1 MVSADRAGRTTRLL
15 AHARFMGA
23 WGHLLS
29 HGVAEPAALAAL
41 AEDTTDGDLRDLAR
55 AGATAPAGKLGPVL
69 DAHGGCLDAWLTA
82 MLAGPRRA
90 KVLLFAAG
98 VLEREAKGITPPRA
112 MVWSKLGVLV
122 LAEAPLGDA
131 LSALAREARDH
142 DQGPLAEGL
151 YGAAKRARSGA
162 DLLESLR
169 AASAQLGPLERAV
182 LDGTRADNGG
192 AVLVG
197 ALEALALLPPVA
209 PEAPAAASAAQPP
222 LGGLAQVAQAASAG
236 AAPLRRGLERML
248 SGIEGALGIGPPP
261 ESAGPAQ
268 LAREAVQARAAR
280 AESGRSPAPAAPA
293 SRAAPT
299 ETPDT
304 ADAPNAPDGGAPAQ
318 SSKKKTIGMDSG
330 PVPIAGF
337 SAGKALVGEATQID
351 AGRSVDPSEAFVQAL
366 GKVKSKLTV
375 IEMQPDE
382 HGLVAELERELA
394 RLRAT
399 APAAQRLVT
408 QLDDLELRFIAWKER
423 HGRGA

>member
-1 MVSADRAGRTTRLL
+1 MAVGADRGGRTARLL

-41 AEDTTDGDLRDLAR
+41 AEDTTDADLRELAR
-55 AGATAPAGKLGPVL
+55 AGSTAAEGKLGPVL

-82 MLAGPRRA
+82 MLSGPRRA

-98 VLEREAKGITPPRA
+98 VLEREARGSTPARA
-112 MVWSKLGVLV
+112 LVWSKLGVLV

-142 DQGPLAEGL
+142 DLGPLAEGL
-151 YGAAKRARSGA
+151 YGAAKRARGGA
-162 DLLESLR
+162 DLLEALR
-169 AASAQLGPLERAV
+169 GASAHLGPLERAA
-182 LDGTRADNGG
+182 LEATRAESGG

-197 ALEALALLPPVA
+197 ALEALALLPAASEAPVA
-209 PEAPAAASAAQPP
+209 APGAPPP

-261 ESAGPAQ
+261 ETGGAAQ

-280 AESGRSPAPAAPA
+280 AESGRSPAPVVQPAPA
-293 SRAAPT
+293 AT
-299 ETPDT
+299 
-304 ADAPNAPDGGAPAQ
+304 APAADDGPPAP

-351 AGRSVDPSEAFVQAL
+351 AGRPVDPSEAFVQAL

-375 IEMQPDE
+375 IEMHPDE
-382 HGLVAELERELA
+382 RGLVTEIERELA
-394 RLRAT
+394 RLRAI
-399 APAAQRLVT
+399 APPSGRLVT
-408 QLDDLELRFIAWKER
+408 QLDDLELRWMTWKER
-423 HGRGA
+423 NEGGP

>member
-55 AGATAPAGKLGPVL
+55 AGAVAPAGKLGPVL

-98 VLEREAKGITPPRA
+98 VLEREAKGTTPPRA

-142 DQGPLAEGL
+142 DLGPLAEGL
-151 YGAAKRARSGA
+151 YGAAKRARGGA
-162 DLLESLR
+162 DLLEALR
-169 AASAQLGPLERAV
+169 AASAHLGPLERAV

-197 ALEALALLPPVA
+197 ALEALALLPPAAEVPA
-209 PEAPAAASAAQPP
+209 TAAAGAQPP

-261 ESAGPAQ
+261 ESGGPAQ

-293 SRAAPT
+293 PPAAPA
-299 ETPDT
+299 ETPEE
-304 ADAPNAPDGGAPAQ
+304 GAPAQ

-382 HGLVAELERELA
+382 RGLVAELERELA

-399 APAAQRLVT
+399 APAAQKLVT

-423 HGRGA
+423 HG